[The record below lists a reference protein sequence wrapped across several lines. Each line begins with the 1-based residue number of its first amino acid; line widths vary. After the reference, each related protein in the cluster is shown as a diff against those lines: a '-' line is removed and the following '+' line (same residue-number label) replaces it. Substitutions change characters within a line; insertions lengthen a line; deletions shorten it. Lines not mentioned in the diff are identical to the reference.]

1 MPDEILILGR
11 ANLESLDI
19 GWPDVVDVLEDAFRH
34 KAAGLVQNPP
44 KPAIHP
50 RPESFINA
58 MPAYI
63 GGSDRAGLKWVAGY
77 ESNRAL
83 GLPYIYGAFILTD
96 AATGRPMALMDGGW
110 ITEIRTAGVTGVA
123 LRQLPRPAAALA
135 IVGCGAQGR
144 RNLAAILD
152 GHPEI
157 AEVRAY
163 DRVPAATAALLALAG
178 DRRTVA
184 AASPEAALEGADVV
198 VTAVTV
204 PMGAA
209 RLTGADA
216 AGNALFL
223 PLDYDDALA
232 PSVAQ
237 GAALFTVDDLGQ
249 YRSTFS
255 ESFAGYPEPHGELAD
270 IVAGRLAV
278 PADARSVLTHLG
290 IAMDDV
296 ALGALVFDR
305 VPERGGANRRPSR
318 SRKPDFAGLSR
329 PRSSACGG

>member
-11 ANLESLDI
+11 TDLEALEI
-19 GWPDVVDVLEDAFRH
+19 GWANVVDVLEDAFRQ
-34 KAAGLVQNPP
+34 KAAGQVQNPP

-58 MPAYI
+58 MPAYL

-83 GLPYIYGAFILTD
+83 GLPYIYGVFLLTE
-96 AATGRPMALMDGGW
+96 AATGRPLAVMDGAW

-123 LRQLPRPAAALA
+123 LRQVPRTIRTLA
-135 IVGCGAQGR
+135 MVGCGAQGR
-144 RNLAAILD
+144 RNLAVILAER
-152 GHPEI
+152 PELEEI
-157 AEVRAY
+157 RAY
-163 DRVPAATAALLALAG
+163 DRVPAATDALLALGG

-184 AASPEAALEGADVV
+184 ASSPEAALAGADIV

-204 PMGAA
+204 SLGAG
-209 RLTGADA
+209 RLTGEGTTDDA
-216 AGNALFL
+216 VLM

-232 PSVAQ
+232 PAAAI

-249 YRSTFS
+249 YRSTFH
-255 ESFAGYPEPHGELAD
+255 ENFAGYPEPHGELAD

-278 PADARSVLTHLG
+278 PTDARSVLTHLG

-296 ALGALVFDR
+296 ALGALAYDR
-305 VPERGGANRRPSR
+305 ARERGVGRVVP
-318 SRKPDFAGLSR
+318 FA
-329 PRSSACGG
+329 